1 MAVKTR
7 SVLKTYFETGDKPT
21 SAQFGDLIDSAL
33 MANVTL
39 ESASFNA
46 VANTVHNITTS
57 SAITCTL
64 SNLTYGESCVIN
76 RVGSATVCNT
86 AIKFVFNNGPL
97 YYVTGY
103 SEVSADAATGA
114 MSYAILIAGNT
125 TRWVLINRAFYR

>member
-1 MAVKTR
+1 MAVQTR

-33 MANVTL
+33 MANATL
-39 ESASFNA
+39 ESASFKA

-76 RVGSATVCNT
+76 RVGNATVCNA
-86 AIKFVFNNGPL
+86 AITFAFNSGPL
-97 YYVTGY
+97 YYAAGY
-103 SEVSADAATGA
+103 SDVSADATGA

-125 TRWVLINRAFYR
+125 TRWVLINRAFYK

>member
-1 MAVKTR
+1 MAVQTR

-33 MANVTL
+33 MANATL

-57 SAITCTL
+57 TAITCTL

-76 RVGSATVCNT
+76 RVGNATVCNA
-86 AIKFVFNNGPL
+86 AITFAFNNGPL
-97 YYVTGY
+97 YYAAGY
-103 SEVSADAATGA
+103 SDVSADATGA

-125 TRWVLINRAFYR
+125 TRWVLINRAFYK

>member
-1 MAVKTR
+1 MAVQTR

-21 SAQFGDLIDSAL
+21 SAQFGNLIDSAL
-33 MANVTL
+33 MANATL

-76 RVGSATVCNT
+76 RVGNATVCNAT
-86 AIKFVFNNGPL
+86 TTFAFNNGPL
-97 YYVTGY
+97 YYAAGY
-103 SEVSADAATGA
+103 SDVSADATGA

-125 TRWVLINRAFYR
+125 TRWVLINRAFYK